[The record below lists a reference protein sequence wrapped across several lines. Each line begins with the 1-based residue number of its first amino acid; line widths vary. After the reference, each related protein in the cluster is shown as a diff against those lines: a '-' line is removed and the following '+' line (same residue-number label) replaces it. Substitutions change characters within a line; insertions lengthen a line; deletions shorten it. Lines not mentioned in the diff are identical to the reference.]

1 MVDCGMQHLKT
12 NLGNWGGQDSEQS
25 IYPALREYNSGSV
38 VAADLSTAP
47 NGAGN
52 PAYVSDV
59 AQRCL
64 GWVN

>member
-1 MVDCGMQHLKT
+1 MVDCGMRHFKM
-12 NLGNWGGQDSEQS
+12 NLGERAGMNSEQS

-38 VAADLSTAP
+38 VASDLSIAP

-59 AQRCL
+59 AQRCM

>member
-1 MVDCGMQHLKT
+1 MVDCGTQHFKT
-12 NLGNWGGQDSEQS
+12 NLGVWAGLNAEQS

-38 VAADLSTAP
+38 VASDLSIAP

-59 AQRCL
+59 AQRCM

>member
-1 MVDCGMQHLKT
+1 MVDCGTQHLKL
-12 NLGNWGGQDSEQS
+12 NLANWGSQKSEQT
-25 IYPALREYNSGSV
+25 IYPAMREYNSGSV
-38 VAADLSTAP
+38 ISSDLSTAP

-59 AQRCL
+59 AQRLL